1 VVKQAEI
8 LDIRAASGGLPL
20 ALIRDMPTSTPEH
33 IFEGEMRSSLSPLVQ
48 RIESEYLEMPG
59 LKLTEAQAQRLWGL
73 DAASCR
79 VILLTLVRKR
89 FLRRAANGMYVRAGS
104 S

>member
-1 VVKQAEI
+1 
-8 LDIRAASGGLPL
+8 
-20 ALIRDMPTSTPEH
+20 
-33 IFEGEMRSSLSPLVQ
+33 MRSSLSPLVQ
-48 RIESEYLEMPG
+48 RIEGEYREMPG

-79 VILLTLVRKR
+79 VILLALVRKR

>member
-1 VVKQAEI
+1 
-8 LDIRAASGGLPL
+8 
-20 ALIRDMPTSTPEH
+20 
-33 IFEGEMRSSLSPLVQ
+33 MRSSLSPLVQ
-48 RIESEYLEMPG
+48 RIEGEYREMPG
-59 LKLTEAQAQRLWGL
+59 LNLTEAQAQRLWGL

-79 VILLTLVRKR
+79 VILLALVRKR